1 MFQTILSAPTFNESP
16 LGMDLGEFILEGDV
30 DFINQLVSMEFGSQ
44 AAIEDRGVVGLG
56 DRLGTV

>member
-1 MFQTILSAPTFNESP
+1 
-16 LGMDLGEFILEGDV
+16 MDLGEFILEGDV